1 LVSSLLAQDSGAAD
15 RQGSWGRHRWG
26 SFGSESGRDDES
38 SANGQGGQA
47 SRADRPTASVGAV
60 IPSDTPE
67 APSSPPS
74 VTSEAPGSLLG
85 PSGSENEAPL
95 ETFPSI
101 LDDLGETTIAATSTQ
116 EAAPTTTSEQEAV
129 PTTISQQEA
138 AQGESSSGIVL
149 IPITDGAEVSLPV
162 EASLILWN
170 RP

>member
-1 LVSSLLAQDSGAAD
+1 LVSSLLAQDSEPAD
-15 RQGSWGRHRWG
+15 REGSWGRHRWG
-26 SFGSESGRDDES
+26 SSGFESGKDDES

-47 SRADRPTASVGAV
+47 SWGGRPTASVGAV
-60 IPSDTPE
+60 TPSDTPE
-67 APSSPPS
+67 APS

-95 ETFPSI
+95 ETLPSI
-101 LDDLGETTIAATSTQ
+101 VDDVSETATAATSTQ

-162 EASLILWN
+162 EASLKV
-170 RP
+170 

>member
-1 LVSSLLAQDSGAAD
+1 MVSSLLAQDSEAAD
-15 RQGSWGRHRWG
+15 REGSWGRHRWG
-26 SFGSESGRDDES
+26 SFGSESGKDDES

-47 SRADRPTASVGAV
+47 SRAGRPTASVGAV

-162 EASLILWN
+162 EASLKV
-170 RP
+170 